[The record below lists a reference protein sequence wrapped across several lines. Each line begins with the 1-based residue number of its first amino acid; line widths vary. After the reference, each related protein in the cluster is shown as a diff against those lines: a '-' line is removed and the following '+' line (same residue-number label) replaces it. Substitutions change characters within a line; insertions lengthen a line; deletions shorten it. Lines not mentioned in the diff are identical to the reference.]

1 MAAASSSKGMDT
13 LLKRHNSRRA
23 LPTNNNGSG
32 NGNGNGNGSVMSID
46 ETGLHVNHQ
55 SGHIQHVYSSHNVLT
70 TSSVDVLDED
80 ANSSTAGSSKSSKS
94 ASSPSPATNSSSVYV
109 HTYETEEAEAF
120 ALYINDLLK
129 DDIYVQHLLPLD
141 PASNE
146 VFTKHSDGLIMLRL
160 LENAVPGCL
169 NGKRFTAHNSE
180 TGTPMNVFRRNE
192 NLNLFLKLAAEERCH
207 LINIGANDISS
218 GK

>member
-1 MAAASSSKGMDT
+1 MHSVQMTTNDVMII
-13 LLKRHNSRRA
+13 SRF
-23 LPTNNNGSG
+23 
-32 NGNGNGNGSVMSID
+32 VVD
-46 ETGLHVNHQ
+46 WK
-55 SGHIQHVYSSHNVLT
+55 VL
-70 TSSVDVLDED
+70 
-80 ANSSTAGSSKSSKS
+80 
-94 ASSPSPATNSSSVYV
+94 
-109 HTYETEEAEAF
+109 
-120 ALYINDLLK
+120 
-129 DDIYVQHLLPLD
+129 
-141 PASNE
+141 
-146 VFTKHSDGLIMLRL
+146 L